1 MNKSSSSLRIAA
13 HALGACILM
22 TSAAQAAS
30 VTVTGTF
37 TSFVSDMNAGAAFI
51 NGIGLT
57 SSGSPGSNGAN
68 FASNPVIF
76 SNPTTRLDFTRSPPG
91 TPGVWPMN
99 GFEFIPNAA
108 PSDVVPGQTFTL
120 GTFRYTN
127 GQWMPQ
133 ADIAFSL
140 TTHSAEANLDGIT
153 FSGTMRL
160 ISTSVGNDPPF
171 NAYDEADFF
180 YLLGNP
186 ALGSGRVFEAG
197 NFDPSLQ
204 PSGNPGN
211 TGDFAFTGYIGSLH
225 PNGFVPLN
233 AAAFTTSSIAG
244 GPLDP
249 ATITLGGTPPVPE
262 PSSWAMLLAGLGALG
277 LGARR
282 RKQPAAWPSSAAPAS
297 EQSGPVGMTGHSSP
311 AAN

>member
-1 MNKSSSSLRIAA
+1 MNKPSSLLGMAARALSAGLFVTATA
-13 HALGACILM
+13 HAAP
-22 TSAAQAAS
+22 

-37 TSFVSDMNAGAAFI
+37 TSFVSDMNAGAAVV
-51 NGIGLT
+51 NGIALI
-57 SSGSPGSNGAN
+57 SSGNPGSTGAN
-68 FASNPVIF
+68 FASNPVVF
-76 SNPTTRLDFTRSPPG
+76 ATPTTRLDFTRSPPG

-99 GFEFIPNAA
+99 AFEFIPNAA

-127 GQWMPQ
+127 GQWMPR

-140 TTHSAEANLDGIT
+140 TTHSADDNLDGIT
-153 FSGTMRL
+153 FAGTMRL
-160 ISTSVGNDPPF
+160 VSTNVADSAPF

-180 YLLGNP
+180 YLLGDP
-186 ALGSGRVFEAG
+186 ALGSARVFEAG

-233 AAAFTTSSIAG
+233 TAAFTTPSIVG
-244 GPLDP
+244 GLLDP
-249 ATITLGGTPPVPE
+249 AAITVGGTPPVPE
-262 PSSWAMLLAGLGALG
+262 PASWAMLLAGLGALG
-277 LGARR
+277 LVARR
-282 RKQPAAWPSSAAPAS
+282 NGRSRL
-297 EQSGPVGMTGHSSP
+297 TR
-311 AAN
+311 

>member
-1 MNKSSSSLRIAA
+1 MNKTATSSGVVARALSACMLMAGAA
-13 HALGACILM
+13 HAAP
-22 TSAAQAAS
+22 

-37 TSFVSDMNAGAAFI
+37 TSFTSDMSGGAAVV
-51 NGIGLT
+51 NGIALT
-57 SSGSPGSNGAN
+57 SSGSPGSGRTN
-68 FASNPVIF
+68 FASNPVVF

-127 GQWMPQ
+127 GQWLPQ

-140 TTHSAEANLDGIT
+140 TTHSADDNLDGIT

-160 ISTSVGNDPPF
+160 VSTTVRNLPPF

-186 ALGSGRVFEAG
+186 SLGSARVFEAG

-233 AAAFTTSSIAG
+233 AAAFTTSSIVG

-249 ATITLGGTPPVPE
+249 ATITVGETPPVPE
-262 PSSWAMLLAGLGALG
+262 PASWAMLLAGLGALG
-277 LGARR
+277 LVARR
-282 RKQPAAWPSSAAPAS
+282 RKQQAA
-297 EQSGPVGMTGHSSP
+297 
-311 AAN
+311 